1 MVHSWTLDFN
11 MRLKLCSIF
20 LCCSGSPPV
29 HGEGNEDVD
38 VDDVSDYNY
47 PAPGNQDQK
56 QKIAE
61 RMLTW
66 RTNSRGSDIGLAKY
80 DSGEI
85 GHGKY
90 DSGEI
95 PRGYIPSL
103 THSQVGVETLDYY
116 KVIVLNIIQKTEL
129 MLSFF
134 LWILF
139 TDIRRDSWSFP

>member
-1 MVHSWTLDFN
+1 MDCTQIVVLSCVTLPPRAAN
-11 MRLKLCSIF
+11 KSGVCWLQPRPNLIPYSIVF
-20 LCCSGSPPV
+20 CCLGSPPV
-29 HGEGNEDVD
+29 HGEENEDVD
-38 VDDVSDYNY
+38 ADDVSDYNY
-47 PAPGNQDQK
+47 QASGNQDQK

-66 RTNSRGSDIGLAKY
+66 RTNSRGSDIDLAKY

-103 THSQVGVETLDYY
+103 THSQVGVETLD
-116 KVIVLNIIQKTEL
+116 
-129 MLSFF
+129 F
-134 LWILF
+134 
-139 TDIRRDSWSFP
+139 

>member
-1 MVHSWTLDFN
+1 MDCTQIVVLSCVALPPRAANKSGVCWLQPRPN
-11 MRLKLCSIF
+11 LIPYSIVF
-20 LCCSGSPPV
+20 CCLGSPPV
-29 HGEGNEDVD
+29 HGEENEDVD
-38 VDDVSDYNY
+38 ADDVSDYNY
-47 PAPGNQDQK
+47 QASGNQDQK

-103 THSQVGVETLDYY
+103 THSQVGVETLDFY
-116 KVIVLNIIQKTEL
+116 L
-129 MLSFF
+129 
-134 LWILF
+134 
-139 TDIRRDSWSFP
+139 R

>member
-1 MVHSWTLDFN
+1 MNVVINEIVLYC
-11 MRLKLCSIF
+11 L
-20 LCCSGSPPV
+20 GSPPV
-29 HGEGNEDVD
+29 HGEENEDVD
-38 VDDVSDYNY
+38 ADDVSDYNY
-47 PAPGNQDQK
+47 PASGNQDQK

-66 RTNSRGSDIGLAKY
+66 RTNSRGSDVGLAKY

-103 THSQVGVETLDYY
+103 THSQVGAR
-116 KVIVLNIIQKTEL
+116 
-129 MLSFF
+129 F
-134 LWILF
+134 
-139 TDIRRDSWSFP
+139 